1 MNIPFVSLDGR
12 RFEEGDLGMSYKT
25 SRFWRIIGVAG
36 VMAMVAAWPEIS
48 LAQLPGI
55 LPLPIGG
62 GTQTLTGQASAVTAV
77 VFGNVISIVDTGTL
91 SSASDP
97 LGTSESI
104 VSMSGFAAEAL
115 QAATMAWS
123 DQVASEA
130 SLGNMALTL
139 AGTTISAD
147 FIMSRALAVSGAGG
161 QGLSDIEGLR
171 IGGVPISPTG
181 V

>member
-1 MNIPFVSLDGR
+1 MP
-12 RFEEGDLGMSYKT
+12 YKT
-25 SRFWRIIGVAG
+25 SRFWRMIGVAG
-36 VMAMVAAWPEIS
+36 VLAMLAATPEIS
-48 LAQLPGI
+48 QAQLPPI
-55 LPLPIGG
+55 PPIPPIPPLPIGDP
-62 GTQTLTGQASAVTAV
+62 TPTLTGQASAVTAV

-147 FIMSRALAVSGAGG
+147 FIMSRYFCPS
-161 QGLSDIEGLR
+161 
-171 IGGVPISPTG
+171 
-181 V
+181 

>member
-1 MNIPFVSLDGR
+1 
-12 RFEEGDLGMSYKT
+12 
-25 SRFWRIIGVAG
+25 
-36 VMAMVAAWPEIS
+36 
-48 LAQLPGI
+48 
-55 LPLPIGG
+55 
-62 GTQTLTGQASAVTAV
+62 
-77 VFGNVISIVDTGTL
+77 
-91 SSASDP
+91 SDP

-181 V
+181 VPNESISLPGLNLTLNEQIQSASGIVVNALRIRTLDGLIDVIIGSAKAGI